1 MATIIHF
8 PVRHRSETITD
19 SQLDAVKLALKLL
32 GSDRSR
38 HFPMLSAA
46 LAHREINHQSRPLN
60 GTASR
65 NTVVTSAST
74 CA

>member
-8 PVRHRSETITD
+8 PVRHRSATITD

-32 GSDRSR
+32 GPDHAE
-38 HFPMLSAA
+38 HFPILSAA
-46 LAHREINHQSRPLN
+46 LAHREINDQSRPLN

-65 NTVVTSAST
+65 NTVVASVSS